1 MSIEVEGKL
10 KINDKEQLENLVNEK
25 NSIKD

>member
-10 KINDKEQLENLVNEK
+10 KIHDKEQLENRVNEK
-25 NSIKD
+25 NSINA

>member
-10 KINDKEQLENLVNEK
+10 KIHDKEQLENRVNKK
-25 NSIKD
+25 NSIKA

>member
-10 KINDKEQLENLVNEK
+10 KIHDKEQLENRVNEK
-25 NSIKD
+25 NSIKA

>member
-10 KINDKEQLENLVNEK
+10 KIHDKEQLETSVNEK
-25 NSIKD
+25 NSIKA